1 MRQLTAADAGWYV
14 PGSQS
19 VHVLDPVE
27 LAYVPGEQSRH
38 ALDPVELA
46 YLPGEQLVHAVDAV
60 ELVNVPTGHGVQS
73 ALPDMSA

>member
-1 MRQLTAADAGWYV
+1 MHVAA
-14 PGSQS
+14 PL
-19 VHVLDPVE
+19 VLE
-27 LAYVPGEQSRH
+27 YVPGEQSKH
-38 ALDPVELA
+38 VLDPVVLA